1 MHTPGVDEGVE
12 VARRVFAAFAD
23 GDVEAAL
30 ELADEDVEFLPVTAN
45 LTTGGL
51 PYRGH
56 EGIVRYFADAA
67 RVWSEL
73 RAEPTEFRQAG
84 DSVVALG
91 RIYARGG
98 GMVIDRP
105 AGWVWRL
112 RAGKITWGRVYA
124 SHEEAL
130 AAVGLLE

>member
-1 MHTPGVDEGVE
+1 MDANVE
-12 VARRVFAAFAD
+12 VARHLFAAFAD

-30 ELADEDVEFLPVTAN
+30 AVADEDVEFLPITAN

-56 EGIVRYFADAA
+56 EGIARYFEDVT

-73 RAEPTEFRQAG
+73 RAEPAEFRAAG

-112 RAGKITWGRVYA
+112 RAGKIFWGRIYA
-124 SHEEAL
+124 NQEEAL
-130 AAVGLLE
+130 EAVGLRE